1 MKQRRPINRRIA
13 AVIVGLPLA
22 CLVFYTAGLRVNTS
36 ASIPLGIY
44 RMVSAPG
51 PVAGDLVM
59 ACPLDT
65 PVFVQAKGRGYLGVG
80 PCPSGISPLM
90 KRLEATEGD
99 VVAFTSRGV
108 IVNGELVNSSEPL
121 AADQAG
127 RPMPELRT
135 SAQPVPAGQVLLMGI
150 DNPKSF
156 DGRYYGLLPA
166 TQITAA
172 IRPIVTWK
180 D

>member
-13 AVIVGLPLA
+13 AVIIGLPLA
-22 CLVFYTAGLRVNTS
+22 CLAFYQAGLRVNTT

-44 RMVSAPG
+44 RMVSSPG

-59 ACPLDT
+59 ACPLNT
-65 PVFVQAKGRGYLGVG
+65 PAFVQAKGRGYLGAG
-80 PCPSGISPLM
+80 PCPSGISPIM
-90 KRLEATEGD
+90 KRLEATAGD

-108 IVNGELVNSSEPL
+108 IVNGELVKNSGPL
-121 AADQAG
+121 AADLAG
-127 RPMPELRT
+127 RPMPELRA
-135 SAQPVPAGQVLLMGI
+135 SAQPVPPGQVLLMGI

-156 DGRYYGLLPA
+156 DGRYYGLIPA
-166 TQITAA
+166 NQITAV